1 MEAEEYRRFSA
12 EVWSAMAP
20 GWERWRGH
28 LTHALSPGVSGW
40 SASSPQGPATRCS
53 SSLLARAIRDS
64 LPPEREAIRQQL
76 AEAFAPFSAGG
87 GYELPGVCLNAIA
100 R

>member
-1 MEAEEYRRFSA
+1 VEAEEYRRFSA

-53 SSLLARAIRDS
+53 SSL
-64 LPPEREAIRQQL
+64 QQL
-76 AEAFAPFSAGG
+76 AEAVAPFSAGG